1 MQSKTIP
8 PVDSRKAAVDPVLI
22 EQESAQKKKEPR
34 PEKHEHGFAP
44 RFLPHWAQD
53 HWAAVTVTIAGV
65 SLAIG
70 FIGEQ
75 FLGMP
80 SSLALGFYLL
90 SYLAGGYD
98 VARTAIPALFHK
110 KLDIDILMIAAAV
123 GAAAL
128 GEWVE
133 GAFLL
138 FLFSLGHA
146 GEHYAM
152 ERARNAVGTLG
163 KLMPRTAF
171 TKRGERLEEVPVE
184 ALAVDDIVV
193 VKPGDRVPVD
203 GVITAGE
210 SSIDQSAITGES
222 VPVIR
227 KPGDEVFAGT
237 INQDHGLD
245 VRMTRLAGDNTLARV
260 MQLVAE
266 AQEQKS
272 PTQRFTERFAR
283 RFVPAV
289 IIGTFLVIVT
299 LPLAF
304 DWTWSA
310 SFYRGMLL
318 LVAASPCALAIGT
331 PAAVLAGIAQ
341 AARRGVLIKGGIHL
355 ENLGRLNTVALDKT
369 GTLTTGHFA
378 VTQVIGL
385 DGTSEN
391 EVLRIAASVEEQ
403 SSHPL
408 ASAIVATA
416 RNRKITFPTSTNI
429 ENLAGKGIQA
439 RVDDADVLVGALRA
453 FAGDP
458 AQTTG
463 QALADTIA
471 KLEAEGQT
479 TVIVRRNGNFIGVIA
494 LADEARPVAA
504 EVMKR
509 LRELGIKR
517 LVMLTGDNPS
527 VARRIAEKVGITDV
541 RAGLLPGQKLTVIR
555 ELEKDR
561 GVIAMIGDGVNDAPA
576 LASAT
581 VGVAMGAGGTA
592 VALET
597 ADVVLMGD
605 DLSKLS
611 FAIGLSRASQHIIRQ
626 NLVIALGVISLL
638 LVASGFGVIPL
649 SVAVVLHEGSTIV
662 VVLNAL
668 RLLVWKEK
676 MMISKSPQPGKT
688 PPSADK

>member
-1 MQSKTIP
+1 MLT
-8 PVDSRKAAVDPVLI
+8 VAV
-22 EQESAQKKKEPR
+22 
-34 PEKHEHGFAP
+34 
-44 RFLPHWAQD
+44 
-53 HWAAVTVTIAGV
+53 AGV
-65 SLAIG
+65 ALSVG
-70 FIGEQ
+70 FFGEK
-75 FLGMP
+75 FFGLP
-80 SSLALGFYLL
+80 APVALGFYLL

-98 VARTAIPALFHK
+98 VARAALPALFRGK
-110 KLDIDILMIAAAV
+110 FDIDLLMIAAAA
-123 GAAAL
+123 GAALL
-128 GEWVE
+128 GEWAE

-152 ERARNAVGTLG
+152 DRARNAVGVLG

-171 TKRGERLEEVPVE
+171 TKRGDRLEEVPVE
-184 ALAVDDIVV
+184 QLAVDEVVV
-193 VKPGDRVPVD
+193 VKPGERVPVD

-222 VPVIR
+222 VPVER

-237 INQDHGLD
+237 INQDNALD
-245 VRMTRLAGDNTLARV
+245 VRMTRLARDNTLARV

-272 PTQRFTERFAR
+272 PTQRFTETFAR

-289 IIGTFLVIVT
+289 LIGTAFVIVV

-304 DWTWSA
+304 GWSWSA

-355 ENLGRLNTVALDKT
+355 ENLGHLNTVALDKT
-369 GTLTTGHFA
+369 GTLTTGRFA
-378 VTQVIGL
+378 VTQIIGFG
-385 DGTSEN
+385 GTADD
-391 EVLRIAASVEEQ
+391 EVLRIAAAVEEQ

-408 ASAIVATA
+408 AAAIVKTA
-416 RNRKITFPTSTNI
+416 RERNISFPSATEI

-439 RVDDADVLVGALRA
+439 QVEGAEVLVGAMRA

-458 AQTTG
+458 AAEKG
-463 QALADTIA
+463 QSLADTA
-471 KLEAEGQT
+471 ARLEGEGQT
-479 TVIVRRNGNFIGVIA
+479 TVIIRRAGKFIGVIA
-494 LADEARPVAA
+494 LADEPRALVK
-504 EVMKR
+504 EVMHR
-509 LRELGIKR
+509 LRAQGIER
-517 LVMLTGDNPS
+517 LVMLTGDNAS
-527 VARRIAEKVGITDV
+527 VAHRVAEQIGITDV
-541 RAGLLPGQKLTVIR
+541 RAELLPGNKLTLIR
-555 ELEKDR
+555 ELQHGH

-576 LASAT
+576 LAAAT

-597 ADVVLMGD
+597 ADVVLMSD
-605 DLSKLS
+605 DLGKLP
-611 FAIGLSRASQHIIRQ
+611 FAIGLSRASARIIRQ
-626 NLVIALGVISLL
+626 NLVIALGVIGLL
-638 LVASGFGVIPL
+638 LIASGFGVIPL
-649 SVAVVLHEGSTIV
+649 SIAVVLHEGSTIV

-668 RLLVWKEK
+668 RLLAWHEPA
-676 MMISKSPQPGKT
+676 ISGVT
-688 PPSADK
+688 PASR

>member
-1 MQSKTIP
+1 MNP
-8 PVDSRKAAVDPVLI
+8 KA
-22 EQESAQKKKEPR
+22 ESNPNAD
-34 PEKHEHGFAP
+34 HDHGGAP
-44 RFLPHWAQD
+44 HFLPHWMQD
-53 HWAAVTVTIAGV
+53 RWSVLTVTVAGV
-65 SLAIG
+65 ALIVG
-70 FIGEQ
+70 FFGEK
-75 FLGMP
+75 FFGLP
-80 SSLALGFYLL
+80 SSVALAFYIIA
-90 SYLAGGYD
+90 YLAGGYD
-98 VARTAIPALFHK
+98 VARVALPALFRGK
-110 KLDIDILMIAAAV
+110 FDIDILMLAAAA
-123 GAAAL
+123 GAALL
-128 GEWVE
+128 GEWAE

-152 ERARNAVGTLG
+152 DRARNAVGVLG
-163 KLMPRTAF
+163 KLMPHTAF
-171 TKRGERLEEVPVE
+171 TKRGDRLEEVPVE
-184 ALAVDDIVV
+184 ELAVDEIVV
-193 VKPGDRVPVD
+193 VKPGERVPVD

-222 VPVIR
+222 VPVSR

-237 INQDHGLD
+237 INQDNALD
-245 VRMTRLAGDNTLARV
+245 VQMTRLARDNTLARV

-266 AQEQKS
+266 AQEHKS
-272 PTQRFTERFAR
+272 PTQRFTETFAR

-289 IIGTFLVIVT
+289 LAFTVIVIV
-299 LPLAF
+299 LPPLAF

-310 SFYRGMLL
+310 SFYRGMLV

-341 AARRGVLIKGGIHL
+341 AARRGVLIKGGVHL

-378 VTQVIGL
+378 VTQVIGF
-385 DGTSEN
+385 DDTTED
-391 EVLRIAASVEEQ
+391 EVLRIAAAVEEQ

-408 ASAIVATA
+408 AAAIVKTA
-416 RNRKITFPTSTNI
+416 GERNITFPSATHI

-439 RVDDADVLVGALRA
+439 QVEGADILVGALRA
-453 FAGDP
+453 FADDP
-458 AQTTG
+458 AAKNGQG
-463 QALADTIA
+463 QALGETVA

-479 TVIVRRNGNFIGVIA
+479 TVIIRRAGKFIGVIA
-494 LADEARPVAA
+494 LADEPRPVAA

-509 LRELGIKR
+509 LQAQGIKR
-517 LVMLTGDNPS
+517 LVMLTGDNKS
-527 VARRIAEKVGITDV
+527 VAHRVAEKVGITEV
-541 RAGLLPGQKLTVIR
+541 HAELLPGHKLKIVH
-555 ELEKDR
+555 EMEQDR

-576 LASAT
+576 LAAAT

-611 FAIGLSRASQHIIRQ
+611 FAVGLSRASARIIRQ
-626 NLVIALGVISLL
+626 NLIIALGVILL
-638 LVASGFGVIPL
+638 LVIASLTGAIAL
-649 SVAVVLHEGSTIV
+649 SLAVVVHEGSTIV

-668 RLLVWKEK
+668 RLLAWHEHPATTK
-676 MMISKSPQPGKT
+676 
-688 PPSADK
+688 D

>member
-1 MQSKTIP
+1 MGEEQG
-8 PVDSRKAAVDPVLI
+8 DPD
-22 EQESAQKKKEPR
+22 
-34 PEKHEHGFAP
+34 HGGAP
-44 RFLPHWAQD
+44 AFLPQWLQEHWTPL
-53 HWAAVTVTIAGV
+53 TVVVAGV
-65 SLAIG
+65 ALAIG
-70 FIGEQ
+70 FAGER
-75 FLGMP
+75 LLDLPG
-80 SSLALGFYLL
+80 SIALALYVLA
-90 SYLAGGYD
+90 YLAAGYD
-98 VARTAIPALFHK
+98 VVREAIPALLRG

-123 GAAAL
+123 GAAVL

-184 ALAVDDIVV
+184 QLAVGDIVL

-222 VPVIR
+222 VPVGR

-237 INQDHGLD
+237 INQDNALD
-245 VRMTRLAGDNTLARV
+245 VRMTRLARDNTLARV

-272 PTQRFTERFAR
+272 PTQRFTEKFAR
-283 RFVPAV
+283 RFVPTV
-289 IIGTFLVIVT
+289 LLGTLLVIVI

-304 DWTWSA
+304 DWTWGA

-341 AARRGVLIKGGIHL
+341 AARRGVLIKGGNHL

-378 VTQVIGL
+378 VTQIIGL
-385 DGTSEN
+385 DSTSEV

-408 ASAIVATA
+408 AAAIVATA
-416 RNRKITFPTSTNI
+416 RERQIPFPSATEI

-439 RVDDADVLVGALRA
+439 RVEGAQVLVGAMRA

-458 AQTTG
+458 ATEAG
-463 QALADTIA
+463 QPLAATIA
-471 KLEAEGQT
+471 KLETEGQT
-479 TVIVRRNGNFIGVIA
+479 TVIIRRAGRFIGVIA
-494 LADEARPVAA
+494 LADEPRPAAA
-504 EVMKR
+504 EVIKR
-509 LRELGIKR
+509 LRAQGIER
-517 LVMLTGDNPS
+517 LVMLTGDNTS
-527 VARRIAEKVGITDV
+527 VAHRVGAKLGIADI
-541 RAGLLPGQKLTVIR
+541 RAELLPGEKLTVVR

-576 LASAT
+576 LAAAT

-592 VALET
+592 IALET

-605 DLSKLS
+605 DLGKLS
-611 FAIGLSRASQHIIRQ
+611 FAIGLSRASQRIIRQ
-626 NLVIALGVISLL
+626 NLLIALGVIGA
-638 LVASGFGVIPL
+638 LVIASGSGLIPL

-668 RLLVWKEK
+668 RLLAWHEPLL
-676 MMISKSPQPGKT
+676 SPRSPGR
-688 PPSADK
+688 D

>member
-1 MQSKTIP
+1 MIAETQPVEP
-8 PVDSRKAAVDPVLI
+8 PSEKSESRASQQNHD
-22 EQESAQKKKEPR
+22 
-34 PEKHEHGFAP
+34 HGFAP
-44 RFLPHWAQD
+44 PFLPHWMQER
-53 HWAAVTVTIAGV
+53 WAALTVAVAGV
-65 SLAIG
+65 ALMIG
-70 FIGEQ
+70 FFGER
-75 FLGMP
+75 FFGLP
-80 SSLALGFYLL
+80 APVALGFYLL

-98 VARTAIPALFHK
+98 VARAALPALFRGK
-110 KLDIDILMIAAAV
+110 FDIDLLMIAAAA
-123 GAAAL
+123 GAALL
-128 GEWVE
+128 GEWAE

-152 ERARNAVGTLG
+152 DRARNAVGVLG

-171 TKRGERLEEVPVE
+171 TKRGDRLEEVPVE
-184 ALAVDDIVV
+184 QLAVDEIVV
-193 VKPGDRVPVD
+193 VKPGERVPVD

-222 VPVIR
+222 VPVNR
-227 KPGDEVFAGT
+227 KSGDEVFAGT
-237 INQDHGLD
+237 INQDNALD
-245 VRMTRLAGDNTLARV
+245 VRMTRLARDNTLARV

-272 PTQRFTERFAR
+272 PTQRFTEVFAR

-289 IIGTFLVIVT
+289 LVGTLLVIVM
-299 LPLAF
+299 LPLVF
-304 DWTWSA
+304 GWSWSS

-378 VTQVIGL
+378 VTQVIGFA
-385 DGTSEN
+385 GTPEE
-391 EVLRIAASVEEQ
+391 EVLRIAAAVEEQ

-408 ASAIVATA
+408 AAAIVKTA
-416 RNRKITFPTSTNI
+416 RERNITFPPATGI

-439 RVDDADVLVGALRA
+439 HVEGTEVLVGAMRA
-453 FAGDP
+453 FTGDP
-458 AQTTG
+458 AAENG
-463 QALADTIA
+463 QPLAATIA
-471 KLEAEGQT
+471 KLEGGGQT
-479 TVIVRRNGNFIGVIA
+479 TVIIRRAGKFIGVIA
-494 LADEARPVAA
+494 LADEPRALAG
-504 EVMKR
+504 EVMQR
-509 LRELGIKR
+509 LRAQGIKR
-517 LVMLTGDNPS
+517 LVMLTGDNAS
-527 VARRIAEKVGITDV
+527 VAHRVAQQIGITDV
-541 RAGLLPGQKLTVIR
+541 RAELLPGNKLTVVR
-555 ELEKDR
+555 ELEQDR

-576 LASAT
+576 LAAAT

-605 DLSKLS
+605 DLGKLS
-611 FAIGLSRASQHIIRQ
+611 FAIGLSRASARIIRQ
-626 NLVIALGVISLL
+626 NLVIALGVIALL
-638 LVASGFGVIPL
+638 LIASGFGVIPL

-668 RLLVWKEK
+668 RLLAWHEPA
-676 MMISKSPQPGKT
+676 IT
-688 PPSADK
+688 A

>member
-1 MQSKTIP
+1 MSVELQEPESP
-8 PVDSRKAAVDPVLI
+8 PTKR
-22 EQESAQKKKEPR
+22 EPSSGE
-34 PEKHEHGFAP
+34 PEHDHDHGGAP
-44 RFLPHWAQD
+44 AFLPHWMQE
-53 HWAAVTVTIAGV
+53 HWTVLTVAVAGV
-65 SLAIG
+65 ALVIG
-70 FIGEQ
+70 FVGEKL
-75 FLGMP
+75 FGLPP
-80 SSLALGFYLL
+80 SVALAFYLL
-90 SYLAGGYD
+90 AYLAGGYD
-98 VARTAIPALFHK
+98 VVREAIPALFRG
-110 KLDIDILMIAAAV
+110 KLDIDILMIAAAA
-123 GAAAL
+123 GAAVL

-184 ALAVDDIVV
+184 QLAVDDTVV
-193 VKPGDRVPVD
+193 VKPGERVPVD

-222 VPVIR
+222 VPVSR

-237 INQDHGLD
+237 INQDNALD
-245 VRMTRLAGDNTLARV
+245 VRMTRLARDNTLARV

-272 PTQRFTERFAR
+272 PTQRFTEKFAR
-283 RFVPAV
+283 RFVPTV
-289 IIGTFLVIVT
+289 LIGTLLVILT

-304 DWTWSA
+304 GWTWSA

-385 DGTSEN
+385 DGTAEE

-408 ASAIVATA
+408 AAAIVATA
-416 RNRKITFPTSTNI
+416 RERHIPFPSATDI

-439 RVDDADVLVGALRA
+439 RVESTEVLVGVMRA

-458 AQTTG
+458 AAEKG
-463 QALADTIA
+463 QPLADTIA
-471 KLEAEGQT
+471 KLEAERQT
-479 TVIVRRNGNFIGVIA
+479 TVIIRRSGKFIGVIA
-494 LADEARPVAA
+494 LADEPRPLAE

-509 LRELGIKR
+509 LRAQGIER
-517 LVMLTGDNPS
+517 LVMLTGDNAS
-527 VARRIAEKVGITDV
+527 VAHRVADKVGITDI
-541 RAGLLPGQKLTVIR
+541 RAELLPGQKLTVVR
-555 ELEKDR
+555 ELEKER

-576 LASAT
+576 LAAAT

-605 DLSKLS
+605 DLGKLS

-626 NLVIALGVISLL
+626 NLIIALGVIVLL
-638 LVASGFGVIPL
+638 LIASGSGIIPL

-668 RLLVWKEK
+668 RLLAWRERAV
-676 MMISKSPQPGKT
+676 
-688 PPSADK
+688 

>member
-1 MQSKTIP
+1 MSTALQERETP
-8 PVDSRKAAVDPVLI
+8 PQKSEP
-22 EQESAQKKKEPR
+22 SAPEP
-34 PEKHEHGFAP
+34 EHDKDHDHGGAP
-44 RFLPHWAQD
+44 GFLPHWIQER
-53 HWAAVTVTIAGV
+53 WTISTVAVAGV
-65 SLAIG
+65 ALLIG
-70 FIGEQ
+70 FAGEKL
-75 FLGMP
+75 FGLPP
-80 SSLALGFYLL
+80 SVALAFYLL
-90 SYLAGGYD
+90 AYLAGGYD
-98 VARTAIPALFHK
+98 IVREAIPALFRG
-110 KLDIDILMIAAAV
+110 KLDIDILMIAAAA
-123 GAAAL
+123 GAAVL

-171 TKRGERLEEVPVE
+171 TKRGDRLEEVPVE
-184 ALAVDDIVV
+184 QLAVDDTVV
-193 VKPGDRVPVD
+193 VKPGERVPVD

-222 VPVIR
+222 VPVSR

-237 INQDHGLD
+237 INQDNALD
-245 VRMTRLAGDNTLARV
+245 VRMTRLARDNTLARV

-266 AQEQKS
+266 AQGQKS
-272 PTQRFTERFAR
+272 PTQRFTEKFAR
-283 RFVPAV
+283 RFVPTV
-289 IIGTFLVIVT
+289 LIGTLLVVVA

-304 DWTWSA
+304 GWTWSA

-355 ENLGRLNTVALDKT
+355 ENLGRLNTLALDKT

-385 DGTSEN
+385 NGTSEA

-408 ASAIVATA
+408 AAAIVATT
-416 RNRKITFPTSTNI
+416 RERQITFPSATDI

-439 RVDDADVLVGALRA
+439 RVENSDVLVGAMRA
-453 FAGDP
+453 FADEP
-458 AQTTG
+458 AAEKG
-463 QALADTIA
+463 QPLADTVA
-471 KLEAEGQT
+471 KLESEGQT
-479 TVIVRRNGNFIGVIA
+479 TVIIRRAGTFIGVIA
-494 LADEARPVAA
+494 LADEPRPLAE

-509 LRELGIKR
+509 LRAQGIER
-517 LVMLTGDNPS
+517 LVMLTGDNAS
-527 VARRIAEKVGITDV
+527 VARRVAAKIGITDI
-541 RAGLLPGQKLTVIR
+541 RAELLPGQKLTVVH

-576 LASAT
+576 LAAAT

-605 DLSKLS
+605 DLGKLS
-611 FAIGLSRASQHIIRQ
+611 FAIGLSRASQRIIRQ
-626 NLVIALGVISLL
+626 NLVIALGVIALL
-638 LVASGFGVIPL
+638 LIASGSGIIPL

-668 RLLVWKEK
+668 RLLAWRER
-676 MMISKSPQPGKT
+676 T
-688 PPSADK
+688 L